1 MKKCNKLIINNN
13 NNNNI
18 NNNTKIDNINYR
30 LIMTVDTWERD
41 SYGLFDYESNR
52 VNKQLI
58 RLQ

>member
-13 NNNNI
+13 NNI
-18 NNNTKIDNINYR
+18 NNNNKIDNINYR
-30 LIMTVDTWERD
+30 LIVTVDTWERD

-58 RLQ
+58 RL